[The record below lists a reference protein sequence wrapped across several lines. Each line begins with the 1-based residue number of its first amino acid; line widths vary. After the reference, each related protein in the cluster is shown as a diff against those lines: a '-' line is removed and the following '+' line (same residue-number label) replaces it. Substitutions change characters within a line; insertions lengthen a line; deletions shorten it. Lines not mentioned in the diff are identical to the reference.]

1 MTNSYDVDHGLSQD
15 APGPLGLEAP
25 DDTPARTGNTARDQ
39 EMYAAGR
46 AVGEENAKHNAAIRA
61 GVPDGWKLVPAAM
74 TLDMCVAFAEAWFSK
89 VRCIDDPEMQD
100 AYTAMLNAAPAA
112 GGALTDATPEW
123 ATCESRGP
131 WARNSLKAVIDL
143 LRGKETRARHA
154 FTKDYMGLP
163 ARYIAD
169 AYGEAAAVIERKL
182 EAIAAQRQG
191 DA

>member
-1 MTNSYDVDHGLSQD
+1 MIDFDQVGS
-15 APGPLGLEAP
+15 AGPFHVIYGRV
-25 DDTPARTGNTARDQ
+25 TIPAVTVMD
-39 EMYAAGR
+39 
-46 AVGEENAKHNAAIRA
+46 
-61 GVPDGWKLVPAAM
+61 LVRMA
-74 TLDMCVAFAEAWFSK
+74 S
-89 VRCIDDPEMQD
+89 
-100 AYTAMLNAAPAA
+100 PAA
-112 GGALTDATPEW
+112 GDAQTDAAPEW

-169 AYGEAAAVIERKL
+169 VYGEAAAVVERKL
-182 EAIAAQRQG
+182 AAIAAQRQG

>member
-1 MTNSYDVDHGLSQD
+1 MSNTPESPITVTVDHDPRGVSVGVWQGSHCIYSG
-15 APGPLGLEAP
+15 AHPL
-25 DDTPARTGNTARDQ
+25 
-39 EMYAAGR
+39 
-46 AVGEENAKHNAAIRA
+46 
-61 GVPDGWKLVPAAM
+61 PAAPASPVS
-74 TLDMCVAFAEAWFSK
+74 TVEKGDAVRRLRDAIEGECSGVWISEKQAVAVLAHLG
-89 VRCIDDPEMQD
+89 RC
-100 AYTAMLNAAPAA
+100 APAA
-112 GGALTDATPEW
+112 GDAQAVAAPEW

-169 AYGEAAAVIERKL
+169 AYGEAAAVVERKL